1 MDNSASMAAL
11 AVRHSGTP
19 GLVFRE
25 GPGGLVF
32 VDVTNRHASA
42 SVCLQG
48 AQLTH
53 WQPHGQVHPV
63 LWLSADARYAPGKAI
78 RGGIPVCW
86 PWFGGAGPGCV
97 PPAAA
102 APAHGFA
109 RTQAWRFDAARPL
122 ADGATV
128 LCLRLADSAATRA
141 LWPAAFELEVRIVVG
156 TVLEVALMT
165 RNTGS
170 AAVEFT
176 EALHT
181 YFRVGD
187 IGAIAIHGLAGER
200 YFDAAAAAAGGAAA
214 GPAAGPRAGSPAN
227 TDLTAPVTEAGG
239 AGALRFAGEVDRLY
253 EAKGNCRI
261 DDPDLR
267 RRIHIAK
274 SGSASTVVWNPWQA
288 KAERLGDIAPG
299 AWRSMVCVE
308 SGNAGTNAVRLAA
321 GASHCLTVQYRID
334 D

>member
-1 MDNSASMAAL
+1 MDNSALLAAL
-11 AVRHSGTP
+11 TARHCGTP
-19 GLVFRE
+19 GLLFRE

-32 VDVTNRHASA
+32 VDVSNRHASA

-48 AQLTH
+48 GQLTH

-97 PPAAA
+97 PPGAA

-109 RTQAWRFDAARPL
+109 RTHAWQFDAAHPL
-122 ADGATV
+122 ADGSTL
-128 LCLRLADSAATRA
+128 LCLQLADSAATRA
-141 LWPAAFELEVRIVVG
+141 FWPAAFALELRIIVG
-156 TVLEVALMT
+156 AALEVALTT

-170 AAVEFT
+170 DAVEFT

-181 YFRVGD
+181 YFQVGD

-200 YFDAAAAAAGGAAA
+200 YFDAAAAAAVGSAA
-214 GPAAGPRAGSPAN
+214 GPALGPNADSPGN
-227 TDLTAPVTEAGG
+227 TDLAPPVTDASG
-239 AGALRFAGEVDRLY
+239 AGSLRFTGEVDRLY

-261 DDPDLR
+261 DDPVLR
-267 RRIHIAK
+267 RRIYIAK

-299 AWRSMVCVE
+299 AWRGMVCVE
-308 SGNAGTNAVRLAA
+308 SGNAGANSVRLAP